1 MAKRGDLD
9 KPATKGDL
17 FEFRDD
23 FDKKILQLSDNFDKK
38 LGQMSSNFDTKLLQ
52 VTAKLDGNWTKRFNH
67 FEEKFDR
74 FRDDILTVLDGH
86 TVILKRLDQER
97 LFTLE
102 RIKRIE
108 HDIEL
113 IKKHVG
119 FTA

>member
-1 MAKRGDLD
+1 MAKKGDLD

-17 FEFRDD
+17 LEFRDD
-23 FDKKILQLSDNFDKK
+23 FDKKLLQLTAH
-38 LGQMSSNFDTKLLQ
+38 FDTKLLQ
-52 VTAKLDGNWTKRFNH
+52 VTAKLDGNWTKRFNQ

-86 TVILKRLDQER
+86 TQILKRLDQER

-108 HDIEL
+108 QEIAL

-119 FTA
+119 LAA